1 MISSLFSITLISQ
14 HFSVSLLEQE
24 FMDKED
30 NVKVVTDNKSYRLLA
45 EALKIFKQHDIDGS
59 GNYNESC

>member
-1 MISSLFSITLISQ
+1 MISSLFSIKLNSQ
-14 HFSVSLLEQE
+14 LFSVSLIEQE

-45 EALKIFKQHDIDGS
+45 EALKIFKQHVLRVIL
-59 GNYNESC
+59 NRVKT